1 MRLQVIFAVLLPLAA
16 IAENTKKPST
26 RIKEIAPVFRR
37 NPYRSSTTPTTTES
51 VVTTSEAIEVIEDE
65 QPSIGNYLTSFL
77 ENLFTF

>member
-65 QPSIGNYLTSFL
+65 QPSIGNQLL
-77 ENLFTF
+77 LLAV